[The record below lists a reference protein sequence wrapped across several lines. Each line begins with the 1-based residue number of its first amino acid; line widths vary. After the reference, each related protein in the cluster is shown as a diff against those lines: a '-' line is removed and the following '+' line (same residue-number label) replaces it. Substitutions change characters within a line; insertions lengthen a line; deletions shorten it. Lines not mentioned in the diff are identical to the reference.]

1 MDDNKIVELY
11 WERREEAIKET
22 ALKYGRLCTHIA
34 KNILLSCEDSEE
46 CVNDTYFAVWNA
58 IPNERPN
65 RFSAFISRITRNLA
79 LKKYE
84 YISAAKRN
92 PIAITSLEELGDCVS
107 GTESPESEIESRRIE
122 ITIEN
127 SFGGRVKKRE
137 LFLSGDIGILILLKT
152 SVKTQVLHR
161 VK

>member
-11 WERREEAIKET
+11 WERRGEAIKET

-46 CVNDTYFAVWNA
+46 CANDTYFAVWNA

-79 LKKYE
+79 
-84 YISAAKRN
+84 
-92 PIAITSLEELGDCVS
+92 
-107 GTESPESEIESRRIE
+107 
-122 ITIEN
+122 
-127 SFGGRVKKRE
+127 
-137 LFLSGDIGILILLKT
+137 
-152 SVKTQVLHR
+152 
-161 VK
+161 

>member
-46 CVNDTYFAVWNA
+46 YVNDTYFAVWNA

-65 RFSAFISRITRNLA
+65 RFSAYSKIKKIGGVFHEEIRCTCFNGGMCIFIGKL
-79 LKKYE
+79 
-84 YISAAKRN
+84 
-92 PIAITSLEELGDCVS
+92 
-107 GTESPESEIESRRIE
+107 
-122 ITIEN
+122 
-127 SFGGRVKKRE
+127 
-137 LFLSGDIGILILLKT
+137 
-152 SVKTQVLHR
+152 Q
-161 VK
+161 

>member
-79 LKKYE
+79 LQ
-84 YISAAKRN
+84 
-92 PIAITSLEELGDCVS
+92 IAITSWTPRGKNLGH
-107 GTESPESEIESRRIE
+107 GWSRRIYP
-122 ITIEN
+122 
-127 SFGGRVKKRE
+127 
-137 LFLSGDIGILILLKT
+137 
-152 SVKTQVLHR
+152 
-161 VK
+161 